1 MTLGCI
7 AADPRAAAGEEFTN
21 DDNMLCYFDSDGDLM
36 MEDLR
41 SLRGNEWFGMALKLQ
56 DMRRTDWYFVEDR
69 PHCEAR
75 S

>member
-1 MTLGCI
+1 VTISQI

-21 DDNMLCYFDSDGDLM
+21 PKKCLM
-36 MEDLR
+36 RFNNAGFTMANLR
-41 SLRGNEWFGMALKLQ
+41 GLRGNEWFGMALTLQ